1 MNSIMDSIGGEI
13 KTRTEQCET
22 HGAYESKCYLGS
34 IWTKCPV
41 CAEEKQRQ
49 LDAELAAKAKE
60 ASARAWACRVS
71 DAGIP
76 ERFQDR
82 SLQSF
87 VAANDGQAYAL
98 KFAETYADQFDDVL
112 ATGRSA
118 LFIGKPGTGKTHLAA
133 GIGLRIMAR
142 QSRTVL
148 FTTVIRAIRRVK
160 DTWGKASN
168 ETETQAIE
176 TLVYPDLLILDEVG
190 VQFGSDTEKMILF
203 GVLNSR
209 YEKRRP
215 TLLLSNLTLDE
226 VKAYLGERVF
236 DRLREDGGEAIVFD
250 WESHRG
256 RA

>member
-1 MNSIMDSIGGEI
+1 MDSIGSEI
-13 KTRTEQCET
+13 KTRADQCET
-22 HGAYESKCYLGS
+22 HGQYESKCYLGA

-41 CAEEKQRQ
+41 CAEEKQQRQ
-49 LDAELAAKAKE
+49 ADELAAKTKE
-60 ASARAWACRVS
+60 AGARAWACKVN

-76 ERFQDR
+76 ERFRDR

-87 VAANDGQAYAL
+87 VASNEGQAYAL
-98 KFAETYADQFDDVL
+98 KFAEAYADQFDDVL
-112 ATGRSA
+112 MTGRSA

-133 GIGLRIMAR
+133 GIGLRIMSR

-203 GVLNSR
+203 DVLNSR

-215 TLLLSNLTLDE
+215 TLLLSNLMIDE
-226 VKAYLGERVF
+226 VKAFMGDRVF

-250 WESHRG
+250 WDSHRG
-256 RA
+256 RADT